1 MLTQWEN
8 ISVLTKSSAS
18 VVLLTMKAYLLHD
31 HSVTI
36 NMTDQQLLVMVR
48 RWRPTVTQPMEWYQQ
63 EGRNQSMK

>member
-63 EGRNQSMK
+63 EERNQSMR